1 VVVGTQV
8 IAGYSLPPNT
18 ACSRPPIRAEFQ
30 GYNRVVII
38 VWGNGIIRRT
48 LGGG

>member
-8 IAGYSLPPNT
+8 IAGYSPPPNNT
-18 ACSRPPIRAEFQ
+18 CSRPPIRAEFQ
-30 GYNRVVII
+30 GYIRVVIVI
-38 VWGNGIIRRT
+38 RGNGIIRRI